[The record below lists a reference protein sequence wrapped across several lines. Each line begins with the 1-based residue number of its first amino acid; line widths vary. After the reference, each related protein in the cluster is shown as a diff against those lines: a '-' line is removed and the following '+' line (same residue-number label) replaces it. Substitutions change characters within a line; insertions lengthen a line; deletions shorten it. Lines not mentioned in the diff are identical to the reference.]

1 MHMQKKVSTGQLLAR
16 PQNETIQPVGVRLRK
31 EESPSRVWLLLI
43 TLLAVGLLIITIV
56 SVALGGL
63 FQNLHFGTNPA
74 TSQPSITTLNVQR
87 TAPYASLN
95 FTVLT
100 AQYATS
106 FIDDTIHLGPAIVR
120 VNIRVTNKTTDQISV
135 IYYDVLRLLIPG
147 QKAAAPAN
155 ILPYSLKP
163 GVGTPVCNASP
174 VSSGPAP
181 GKSEI
186 DCVDFPVPRG
196 IQLQTL
202 SLQLGSVSTGEFLVT
217 IPFSGSFNPGR
228 YAGRIS
234 SQHLA
239 IPYTYYNF
247 NDSPFQFLYH
257 LTSVKISYF
266 YNGMQSKAG
275 QQFYIL
281 NFRVDNQSGVY
292 VVPGYAYDYVRLII
306 NGNLRTPVD
315 STLPNAFNRNA
326 RNVAGQVVFAGPPG
340 VSNITIALLQ
350 QNGEPIQKT
359 DVQL

>member
-31 EESPSRVWLLLI
+31 EESPSRVWPLLI
-43 TLLAVGLLIITIV
+43 TLLVVGLLIITIV

-63 FQNLHFGTNPA
+63 FQNLHIGTNPV
-74 TSQPSITTLNVQR
+74 TSQPPITTFNVQR
-87 TAPYASLN
+87 TAPYASLD

-106 FIDDTIHLGPAIVR
+106 FTDDTIHLGAGIVR
-120 VNIRVTNKTTDQISV
+120 VNIRVTNKTTDPVSV

-147 QKAAAPAN
+147 QNAVAPAN
-155 ILPYSLKP
+155 VLPYNLKP
-163 GVGTPVCNASP
+163 GVSTPACNASP
-174 VSSGPAP
+174 VSSGPAA

-186 DCVDFPVPRG
+186 DCVDFPVPKG
-196 IQLQTL
+196 TQLQKL

-228 YAGRIS
+228 YAARIS
-234 SQHLA
+234 SQHLD
-239 IPYTYYNF
+239 IPYTYYDF
-247 NDSPFQFLYH
+247 SDSPFQFLYH
-257 LTSVKISYF
+257 LTGVNISYF
-266 YNGMQSKAG
+266 YNGMQSKVG

-315 STLPNAFNRNA
+315 STLPNAFNKNA
-326 RNVAGQVVFAGPPG
+326 RNVAGQVVFVGPPG

-350 QNGEPIQKT
+350 QNGEPILKT

>member
-16 PQNETIQPVGVRLRK
+16 PQDETIPPVGVRLRK
-31 EESPSRVWLLLI
+31 EESPFRVWPLLI
-43 TLLAVGLLIITIV
+43 TLLVVGLLIITIV
-56 SVALGGL
+56 SVTLGGL
-63 FQNLHFGTNPA
+63 FQNLHFGTNTA
-74 TSQPSITTLNVQR
+74 SSQPPITTFNVQR

-120 VNIRVTNKTTDQISV
+120 VNVRVANKTTNQVSV

-147 QKAAAPAN
+147 QNAVAPAN

-163 GVGTPVCNASP
+163 GVGTPACNASP

-181 GKSEI
+181 GKSEV
-186 DCVDFPVPRG
+186 DCVDFPVPIGTR
-196 IQLQTL
+196 LQTL
-202 SLQLGSVSTGEFLVT
+202 SLQLGSASTGEFLVT
-217 IPFSGSFNPGR
+217 IPFSGPFNPGR

-234 SQHLA
+234 SQHLD

-247 NDSPFQFLYH
+247 NDSPFQFLFH
-257 LTSVKISYF
+257 LTSVDISYF

-292 VVPGYAYDYVRLII
+292 VVPGYGYDYVRLVI
-306 NGNLRTPVD
+306 NGILRTPVD
-315 STLPNAFNRNA
+315 STLPNAFNGNA
-326 RNVAGQVVFAGPPG
+326 RNVAGQVAFVGPPG
-340 VSNITIALLQ
+340 VSNFTIALIQ
-350 QNGEPIQKT
+350 QNGEPILKT

>member
-1 MHMQKKVSTGQLLAR
+1 MR
-16 PQNETIQPVGVRLRK
+16 R
-31 EESPSRVWLLLI
+31 EESPSRVWPLLVI
-43 TLLAVGLLIITIV
+43 LLAVGLLIITIV
-56 SVALGGL
+56 NAALGGL
-63 FQNLHFGTNPA
+63 FQNLHFSTNPA
-74 TSQPSITTLNVQR
+74 TSQPPITTFNVQR
-87 TAPYASLN
+87 TAPYASLD

-106 FIDDTIHLGPAIVR
+106 FSDDTIHLGAGIVR
-120 VNIRVTNKTTDQISV
+120 VNIRVTNKTTDPVSV

-147 QKAAAPAN
+147 QNAVAPAN

-163 GVGTPVCNASP
+163 GMSTPACNASP
-174 VSSGPAP
+174 VSSGPAA

-186 DCVDFPVPRG
+186 DCVDFPVRG
-196 IQLQTL
+196 GTQLQKL
-202 SLQLGSVSTGEFLVT
+202 SLQLGSVPAGEFLVT

-234 SQHLA
+234 PQHLD
-239 IPYTYYNF
+239 IPYTYYDF

-257 LTSVKISYF
+257 LTSVNISYF

-315 STLPNAFNRNA
+315 STLPNAFNKNA
-326 RNVAGQVVFAGPPG
+326 RNVAGQVAFVGPAG
-340 VSNITIALLQ
+340 VSNVTIALLQ

>member
-1 MHMQKKVSTGQLLAR
+1 MQKKVSTGQLLAR
-16 PQNETIQPVGVRLRK
+16 PQDETIPPVGVRLRK
-31 EESPSRVWLLLI
+31 EESPFRVWPLLI
-43 TLLAVGLLIITIV
+43 TLLVVGLLIITIV
-56 SVALGGL
+56 SVTLGGL
-63 FQNLHFGTNPA
+63 FQNLHFGTNTA
-74 TSQPSITTLNVQR
+74 TSQPPITTFNVQR

-120 VNIRVTNKTTDQISV
+120 VNVRVANKTTNQISV
-135 IYYDVLRLLIPG
+135 IYYDVLRLLTPG
-147 QKAAAPAN
+147 QNAVAPAN

-163 GVGTPVCNASP
+163 GVGTPVCNAFP

-181 GKSEI
+181 GKSEV

-196 IQLQTL
+196 TRLQTL
-202 SLQLGSVSTGEFLVT
+202 SLQLGSASTGEFLVT

-228 YAGRIS
+228 YTGRIS
-234 SQHLA
+234 SQHLD

-247 NDSPFQFLYH
+247 NDSPFQFLYR
-257 LTSVKISYF
+257 LTSVDISYS

-281 NFRVDNQSGVY
+281 NFRVDNQSGIY
-292 VVPGYAYDYVRLII
+292 VVPGYGYDYVRLII

-315 STLPNAFNRNA
+315 STLPNAFNGNA
-326 RNVAGQVVFAGPPG
+326 RNVAGQVAFVGPPG
-340 VSNITIALLQ
+340 LANITLGLLP
-350 QNGEPIQKT
+350 QNGRPMQTT

>member
-1 MHMQKKVSTGQLLAR
+1 MQKKVSTGQLLAR
-16 PQNETIQPVGVRLRK
+16 PQDETIPPVGVRLRK
-31 EESPSRVWLLLI
+31 EESPFRVWPLLI
-43 TLLAVGLLIITIV
+43 TLLVVGLLIITIV
-56 SVALGGL
+56 SVTLGGL
-63 FQNLHFGTNPA
+63 FQNLHFGTNTA
-74 TSQPSITTLNVQR
+74 TSQPPIITFNVQR

-120 VNIRVTNKTTDQISV
+120 VNVRVANKTTNQVSV

-147 QKAAAPAN
+147 QNAVAPAN

-163 GVGTPVCNASP
+163 GVGTPACNASP

-181 GKSEI
+181 AKSEV

-196 IQLQTL
+196 TRLQTL
-202 SLQLGSVSTGEFLVT
+202 SLQLGSASTGEFLVT

-228 YAGRIS
+228 YTGRIS
-234 SQHLA
+234 SQHLD

-247 NDSPFQFLYH
+247 GDSPFQFLYR
-257 LTSVKISYF
+257 LTSVDISYS

-281 NFRVDNQSGVY
+281 NFRVDNQSGIY
-292 VVPGYAYDYVRLII
+292 VVPGYGYDYVRLII

-326 RNVAGQVVFAGPPG
+326 RNVAGQVAFVGPPG
-340 VSNITIALLQ
+340 LANITLGLLP
-350 QNGEPIQKT
+350 QNGRPMQTT

>member
-16 PQNETIQPVGVRLRK
+16 PQDETIPPVGVRLRK
-31 EESPSRVWLLLI
+31 EESPFRVWPLLI
-43 TLLAVGLLIITIV
+43 TLLVVGLLIITIV
-56 SVALGGL
+56 SVTLGGL
-63 FQNLHFGTNPA
+63 FQNLHFGTNTA
-74 TSQPSITTLNVQR
+74 ASQPPITTFNVQR

-120 VNIRVTNKTTDQISV
+120 VNVRVANTTTNQVSV

-147 QKAAAPAN
+147 QNAVAPAN

-163 GVGTPVCNASP
+163 GVGTPACNASP

-181 GKSEI
+181 VKSEV

-196 IQLQTL
+196 TRLQTL
-202 SLQLGSVSTGEFLVT
+202 SLQLGSASTGEFLVT
-217 IPFSGSFNPGR
+217 IPFSGPFNPGR

-234 SQHLA
+234 SQHLD

-247 NDSPFQFLYH
+247 NDSPFQFLFH
-257 LTSVKISYF
+257 LTSVNISYF
-266 YNGMQSKAG
+266 YNGVQSKVG

-292 VVPGYAYDYVRLII
+292 VVPGYGYDYVRLII
-306 NGNLRTPVD
+306 NGILRTPVD
-315 STLPNAFNRNA
+315 STLPNAFNGNA
-326 RNVAGQVVFAGPPG
+326 MNVAGQVAFVGPPG

-350 QNGEPIQKT
+350 QNGEPILKT

>member
-1 MHMQKKVSTGQLLAR
+1 MHSQKKVSTGQLLAR
-16 PQNETIQPVGVRLRK
+16 PQDETTLPVGVRLRK
-31 EESPSRVWLLLI
+31 EESPFRVWPLLF
-43 TLLAVGLLIITIV
+43 TLLAVGLLIVTIM
-56 SVALGGL
+56 SVILGGL
-63 FQNLHFGTNPA
+63 FQNLHFGTNSA
-74 TSQPSITTLNVQR
+74 TSQPLITTFNVQR

-106 FIDDTIHLGPAIVR
+106 FNDDTIHLGPAVVR
-120 VNIRVTNKTTDQISV
+120 VNIRVANKTTNQVSV

-147 QKAAAPAN
+147 QHAVAPTN

-163 GVGTPVCNASP
+163 GVGTPACNASP

-181 GKSEI
+181 GKSEV
-186 DCVDFPVPRG
+186 DCVDFPVPGGTR
-196 IQLQTL
+196 LQTL
-202 SLQLGSVSTGEFLVT
+202 SLQLGSAPTGEFLVT
-217 IPFSGSFNPGR
+217 IPFSGPFNPGH

-234 SQHLA
+234 SQHLD

-247 NDSPFQFLYH
+247 NDSPFQFLFH
-257 LTSVKISYF
+257 LTSVDISYF
-266 YNGMQSKAG
+266 YTGMQSKAG

-292 VVPGYAYDYVRLII
+292 VVPGYGYVYVRLVI

-315 STLPNAFNRNA
+315 STLPNAFNANA
-326 RNVAGQVVFAGPPG
+326 RNVAGQVVFACPSGL
-340 VSNITIALLQ
+340 SNITIAMLQ

>member
-1 MHMQKKVSTGQLLAR
+1 MQKKVSTGQLLAR
-16 PQNETIQPVGVRLRK
+16 PQDETIPPVGVRLRK
-31 EESPSRVWLLLI
+31 EESPFRVWPLLI
-43 TLLAVGLLIITIV
+43 TLLVVGLLIITIV
-56 SVALGGL
+56 SVTLGGL
-63 FQNLHFGTNPA
+63 FQNLHFGTNTA
-74 TSQPSITTLNVQR
+74 TSQPPITTFNVQR

-120 VNIRVTNKTTDQISV
+120 VNVRVANKTTNQVSV

-147 QKAAAPAN
+147 QNAVAPAN

-163 GVGTPVCNASP
+163 GVGTPACNASP

-181 GKSEI
+181 AKSEV

-196 IQLQTL
+196 TRLQTL
-202 SLQLGSVSTGEFLVT
+202 SLQLGSASTGEFLVT

-228 YAGRIS
+228 YTGRIS
-234 SQHLA
+234 SQHLD

-247 NDSPFQFLYH
+247 GDSPFQFLYR
-257 LTSVKISYF
+257 LTSVDISYS

-281 NFRVDNQSGVY
+281 NFRVDNQSGIY
-292 VVPGYAYDYVRLII
+292 VVPGYGYDYVRLII

-326 RNVAGQVVFAGPPG
+326 RNVAGQVAFVGPPG
-340 VSNITIALLQ
+340 LANITLGLLP
-350 QNGEPIQKT
+350 QNGRPMQTT